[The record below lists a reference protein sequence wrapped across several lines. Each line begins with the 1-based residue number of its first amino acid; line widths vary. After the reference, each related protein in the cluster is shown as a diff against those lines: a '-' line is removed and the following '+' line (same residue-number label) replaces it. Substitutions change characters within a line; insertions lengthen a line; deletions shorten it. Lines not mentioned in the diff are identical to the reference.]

1 MNKYL
6 AEFIGTGILAYVYL
20 AYMNPLAIGLTLALV
35 YILTSNISG
44 GHVNPAISIVMASI
58 GKLETNEIIPYILS
72 QMAGG
77 LVGLEIFKR
86 FPITP

>member
-1 MNKYL
+1 
-6 AEFIGTGILAYVYL
+6 
-20 AYMNPLAIGLTLALV
+20 MNPLAIGLALALV

-44 GHVNPAISIVMASI
+44 GHVNPAISIVMASF

-77 LVGLEIFKR
+77 LVGLEIFKL
-86 FPITP
+86 FLHNFIND